1 MRQIDVLLLI
11 NKCDNK
17 LDAECGSTDTF
28 YTMYRQPLLAEL
40 PKSISQAK
48 LKEETALLTKTQ
60 TSFYLRL
67 KLMRK

>member
-17 LDAECGSTDTF
+17 LDAECGSSL
-28 YTMYRQPLLAEL
+28 YRQPLLAEL